1 MEKKKLITAQHP
13 TRVYYLPHTSKR
25 SALDPKPGPG
35 WYDFI
40 FERFE
45 YKGKI
50 FWQCFTHSIGELD
63 MVGMVKHGVQP
74 PL

>member
-1 MEKKKLITAQHP
+1 
-13 TRVYYLPHTSKR
+13 
-25 SALDPKPGPG
+25 LDPKPGPG

-74 PL
+74 PLRLEVLIGRGFSILKKETSSQANL